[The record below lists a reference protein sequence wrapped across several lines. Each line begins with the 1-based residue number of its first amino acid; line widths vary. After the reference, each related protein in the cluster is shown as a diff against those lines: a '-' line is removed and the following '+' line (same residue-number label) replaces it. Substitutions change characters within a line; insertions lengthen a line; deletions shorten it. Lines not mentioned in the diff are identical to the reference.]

1 MTARWTR
8 KRSRGSLAL
17 MRLMVWIALRL
28 GRWPAWFILHG
39 ITAYFL
45 LFSLEG
51 RRASRSYLARVLDH
65 RPRLA
70 DVYRHYFTFAC
81 TLLDR
86 VYLLAGRTDVLSVE
100 FQGRE
105 LIPRDGC
112 LLIGAHL
119 GSFDVM
125 RVLAERD
132 PGVDVRALMHV
143 RPDSKIE
150 RIFDEL
156 NPSLKESV
164 IPIGGITTML
174 RAKEAVEAGAAVAML
189 ADRFVADDRA
199 VPCRFLG
206 GTVSLPAGPFII
218 AAALGVPMY
227 TCFGLHRGW
236 GRYQVVIEPFA
247 NGITADRASRD
258 AVVAQ
263 YAQAFA
269 DRLEHWCRQA
279 PYNWFN
285 FYDFW
290 ADAASQ

>member
-1 MTARWTR
+1 MSARWIE

-28 GRWPAWFILHG
+28 GRRPAWVILHG
-39 ITAYFL
+39 ITGYFL
-45 LFSLEG
+45 CFSPEG
-51 RRASRSYLARVLDH
+51 RRASRAFLRRALGR
-65 RPRLA
+65 RPGLS
-70 DVYRHYFTFAC
+70 DIYRHYFTFAC

-100 FQGRE
+100 LTGE
-105 LIPRDGC
+105 DLLPRDGC
-112 LLIGAHL
+112 LLVGAHL

-125 RVLAERD
+125 RVLAEQD
-132 PGVDVRALMHV
+132 PGADVRVLMHV

-150 RIFDEL
+150 HIFDEL
-156 NPSLKESV
+156 RPELRERV

-174 RAKEAVEAGAAVAML
+174 RVKEAVEDGAQVAML
-189 ADRFVADDRA
+189 GDRLVADDRS
-199 VPCRFLG
+199 VPCRFFG
-206 GTVSLPAGPFII
+206 EPVALPAGPFLL
-218 AAALGVPMY
+218 AARLGVPVF

-236 GRYQVVIEPFA
+236 GRYQVVIERFA
-247 NGITADRASRD
+247 EEVPGADSTRDTA
-258 AVVAQ
+258 VAQ

-290 ADAASQ
+290 ADGSSE